1 MLRKTIFWMAAVT
14 ALNNCAVQQQSLGE
28 IQQSAIAECE
38 VSSPGKAF
46 ADCYKSYV
54 QQHQAALRKARPEE
68 EQVDFLLGRYRV
80 GY

>member
-1 MLRKTIFWMAAVT
+1 MAAVT